1 MKGTRDAK
9 VMEERRRQAVEL
21 HKQGWNQYEIAEA
34 LGVKQPS
41 VSRWL
46 WAEATGGPD
55 ALKSKP
61 LPGMKSKLTAQQKEE
76 LIFRLRESPC
86 CHGFEGGLWTSPM
99 VTELIRM
106 RFGVRYHPG
115 NVRKLLRQLGFSPQ
129 RPVKR
134 AIQRDEEAIEKWC
147 RETWPSIKKTPHVGG
162 RR

>member
-1 MKGTRDAK
+1 
-9 VMEERRRQAVEL
+9 MEERRRRGVEL
-21 HKQGWNQYEIAEA
+21 YRQGWSQYEIAEA
-34 LGVKQPS
+34 LGVRQPS
-41 VSRWL
+41 VSRWA

-61 LPGMKSKLTAQQKEE
+61 PPGMKSKLTVKQKEE
-76 LIFRLRESPC
+76 LIFLLRESPR
-86 CHGFEGGLWTSPM
+86 HYGFEGELWTSPM

-134 AIQRDEEAIEKWC
+134 AIQRDEETIDKWC
-147 RETWPSIKKTPHVGG
+147 RETWPRIKKTPRGG
-162 RR
+162 ARR